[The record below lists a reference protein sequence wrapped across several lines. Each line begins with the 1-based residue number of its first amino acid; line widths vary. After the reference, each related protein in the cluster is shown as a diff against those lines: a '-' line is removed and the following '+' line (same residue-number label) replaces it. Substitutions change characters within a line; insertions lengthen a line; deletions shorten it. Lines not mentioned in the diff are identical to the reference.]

1 MEEQWSFIDW
11 INILSFI
18 LAVENLQLNEKQ
30 VKGIMEELQQ
40 NQNPLLSVIIEQN
53 EEIIKLLKESKNAQ
67 EINKENN

>member
-30 VKGIMEELQQ
+30 VNGIMAELQQ